1 MIYFELH
8 LEKWH
13 NKTPKPL
20 WFRGFSNRYLFR
32 FAMLV
37 AEAGLVCVAARE
49 WAKTM
54 VSPGPLPGEQHS
66 PGLEGD
72 LSRMIFTKGKKQGLP
87 HKIMCDKPCFDWF
100 AIHNGG
106 HIPSSG
112 LYDYF
117 PKQDSV
123 VT

>member
-1 MIYFELH
+1 MVE
-8 LEKWH
+8 
-13 NKTPKPL
+13 N
-20 WFRGFSNRYLFR
+20 RGITF
-32 FAMLV
+32 
-37 AEAGLVCVAARE
+37 
-49 WAKTM
+49 
-54 VSPGPLPGEQHS
+54 PGDPQF
-66 PGLEGD
+66 PGLEVD

-87 HKIMCDKPCFDWF
+87 HKIIYDKPCFDRF